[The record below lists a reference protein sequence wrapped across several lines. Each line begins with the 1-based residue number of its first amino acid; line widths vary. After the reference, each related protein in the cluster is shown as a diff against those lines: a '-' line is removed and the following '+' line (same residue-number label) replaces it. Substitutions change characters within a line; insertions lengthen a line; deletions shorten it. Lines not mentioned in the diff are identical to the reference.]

1 VRDRTKTD
9 RQNTT
14 ERNESNEE
22 VLLKR
27 LKRPFSSFD
36 QLLSRCLPTLAAR
49 LWATCCWPDSMSD
62 GWKIGDYNFLILSAS
77 PEKDTDIYIQFWSE
91 PGEVV
96 CAEVGSGEWLPGTLK
111 YVGQPQ
117 RDFLAALG
125 YAIGGE
131 AGNFQKEFEIDSSAR
146 AEAAAR
152 EVLQILYEGFGYRG
166 QWPLE
171 LTLHRG
177 ERADLAPTY
186 ASVTPEDFA
195 KLAEEAGFET
205 ACPGDTEEDAAPI
218 VLFRRRRH
226 HAAAIFDGRTQE
238 RNLYSCITL
247 RTALAQG
254 FPDDIVEELNATM
267 RLLRFRRDDGDR
279 LLAELPLSLTGGVTA
294 VWLIEALKQW
304 VGGCRGA
311 ERILKRKVSGA
322 GGKSADRRVE
332 SIH

>member
-1 VRDRTKTD
+1 MTD
-9 RQNTT
+9 GQNRMG
-14 ERNESNEE
+14 RNESREE

-27 LKRPFSSFD
+27 SKRPFSSFD
-36 QLLSRCLPTLAAR
+36 ELLTRCLPTLAAR
-49 LWATCCWPDSMSD
+49 LWATCCWPAAMSD
-62 GWKIGDYNFLILSAS
+62 GWKIGDFNFLIVSTT
-77 PEKDTDIYIQFWSE
+77 PEKGTEIYIQFWSE

-96 CAEVGSGEWLPGTLK
+96 YSEVSSGEWSPGTLK

-117 RDFLAALG
+117 REFLATLG
-125 YAIGGE
+125 FAIGGE
-131 AGNFQKEFEIDSSAR
+131 AGNFQKEVEIASSAG

-177 ERADLAPTY
+177 ERAELAPTY
-186 ASVTPEDFA
+186 ACVTPEDFA

-205 ACPGDTEEDAAPI
+205 ACPETEEGAAPV

-226 HAAAIFDGRTQE
+226 HAAAIFDGRTRE
-238 RNLYSCITL
+238 RNLYSCMTL

-267 RLLRFRRDDGDR
+267 RRLRFRRDEGDR
-279 LLAELPLSLTGGVTA
+279 LLAELPLSLSGGVTA
-294 VWLIEALKQW
+294 LWLIDALKQW
-304 VGGCRGA
+304 VAGCRGA
-311 ERILKRKVSGA
+311 ERILKRKVSGGRA
-322 GGKSADRRVE
+322 KASDRRAE